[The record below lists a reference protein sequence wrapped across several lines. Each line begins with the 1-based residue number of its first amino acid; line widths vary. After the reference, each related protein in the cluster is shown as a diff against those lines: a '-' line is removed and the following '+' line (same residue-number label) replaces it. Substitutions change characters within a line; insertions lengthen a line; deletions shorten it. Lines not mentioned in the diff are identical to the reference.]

1 MLIKKLIYSFFHKR
15 LMAIPPDQSQQQ
27 KYFCSLCLLFIIQ
40 YIIMN
45 NIYLSIVI
53 PTHNSQNTVEPLLSS
68 IYNSPSVNFNKLE
81 VIVVDD
87 ESSDNTVK
95 ILKDLSK
102 KFKIKILVLKKN
114 VGPAKARNLG
124 VKKTKGKYL
133 LFLDG
138 DVELKNQTLANVFKI
153 ISNNKVKAFTGIWD
167 YHQKTNNFFPQFK
180 ALRDWSY
187 WFAEREKN
195 SHYYL
200 FSTRVAGIEKK
211 LFQKLNGFAEIY
223 EELEDIELT
232 YRIEKQ
238 SSIKFCANIMVNHEF
253 ENFLPIAIKYFKR
266 SRDWVKLYLKRLR
279 FDPVATSKREAII
292 SILSSVLIFFLL
304 MSVLFKL
311 LIIPSIILFLI
322 FSYLELT
329 FWKLI
334 LHKKG
339 VLFLLQ
345 SIPTSIILYL
355 IINLGAAWG
364 YFLSTKSNREL

>member
-1 MLIKKLIYSFFHKR
+1 MNKIK
-15 LMAIPPDQSQQQ
+15 
-27 KYFCSLCLLFIIQ
+27 
-40 YIIMN
+40 
-45 NIYLSIVI
+45 LSIII
-53 PTHNSQNTVEPLLSS
+53 PTHNSQNTIEPLLLS
-68 IYNSPSVNFNKLE
+68 INNSPSVNFNKFE
-81 VIVVDD
+81 VIIVDD
-87 ESSDNTVK
+87 ESKDDTLK
-95 ILKDLSK
+95 IIQDLYK
-102 KFKIKILVLKKN
+102 KLKFKIEIVVLKKN

-124 VKKTKGKYL
+124 AKKAKGKYL

-138 DVELKNQTLANVFKI
+138 DVELKNQTLANIFI
-153 ISNNKVKAFTGIWD
+153 LIGNNKIKAFTGIWD
-167 YHQKTNNFFPQFK
+167 YHQKSTNFFPQYK

-187 WFAEREKN
+187 WFAERDKN

-200 FSTRVAGIEKK
+200 FSTRIAGIEKK
-211 LFQKLNGFAEIY
+211 LFQKLNGFIEDY
-223 EELEDIELT
+223 KEPTVEDIEFT

-266 SRDWVKLYLKRLR
+266 SRDWIKLYFKRFR
-279 FDPVATSKREAII
+279 FDPVATSKKEAFKSVLS
-292 SILSSVLIFFLL
+292 SILIFLLL

-311 LIIPSIILFLI
+311 LIIPAIILFLI
-322 FSYLELT
+322 FSYLELK

-345 SIPTSIILYL
+345 SIPTSIILYF

-364 YFLSTKSNREL
+364 YFLSIKRRSLR